1 MATDRKTKVR
11 RINVIVW
18 LVIAVFLM
26 ICAYNAWSQ
35 NGPYTLFSFI
45 ASLTAHG
52 GFCLVVGIL
61 VDEQIVKHFNNK

>member
-1 MATDRKTKVR
+1 MTTNRKTMVR
-11 RINVIVW
+11 RINAIVW
-18 LVIAVFLM
+18 LVIAVSLM

-45 ASLTAHG
+45 TSLIVHG
-52 GFCLVVGIL
+52 GLCLVVGML